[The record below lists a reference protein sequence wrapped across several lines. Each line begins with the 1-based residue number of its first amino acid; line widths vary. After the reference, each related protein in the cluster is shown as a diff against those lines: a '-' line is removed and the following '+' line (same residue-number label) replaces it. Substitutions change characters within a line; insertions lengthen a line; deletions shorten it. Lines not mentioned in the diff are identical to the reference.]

1 VIKKLA
7 KFLLTSGW
15 HGRCFIVAMMHK
27 QNAMTLTE
35 AWPQTGWFKSHLREI
50 VAHLKQI
57 VEIPTGYQDESGF
70 HRGTEPARG
79 EIQWPPA

>member
-1 VIKKLA
+1 
-7 KFLLTSGW
+7 
-15 HGRCFIVAMMHK
+15 MMHK
-27 QNAMTLTE
+27 QPALTLFRPWSQNGT
-35 AWPQTGWFKSHLREI
+35 FKSHLREI